1 MSDKAAARRP
11 AQVPSHPG
19 VARSHRR
26 SRISP
31 PRQLPG
37 ANQYVVQNFTAGS
50 MNTGG
55 LTGSMTCDTQFA
67 AGGCSAVQGDA
78 QSEGILLTGPASSTD
93 QATSWTVTITWT
105 AVSLG

>member
-1 MSDKAAARRP
+1 M
-11 AQVPSHPG
+11 
-19 VARSHRR
+19 
-26 SRISP
+26 
-31 PRQLPG
+31 
-37 ANQYVVQNFTAGS
+37 VQNFTAGS

-78 QSEGILLTGPASSTD
+78 QSEGILLTGPASSSD

-105 AVSLG
+105 AVSLGVTCCGQPAQPGRTSPAW